1 MGAVDQGKRR
11 GSFRPPAERLS
22 VRWFC
27 GTPPSDQRA
36 CCRFSAKAVKLSPPR
51 TTPTCSQQAAMAV
64 LLAEMQALSA
74 LLPVHGNP
82 PTDPALIE
90 AQFDNLPV

>member
-1 MGAVDQGKRR
+1 MSGRKPD
-11 GSFRPPAERLS
+11 RPHQQSLAEAGLL
-22 VRWFC
+22 
-27 GTPPSDQRA
+27 A
-36 CCRFSAKAVKLSPPR
+36 
-51 TTPTCSQQAAMAV
+51 QQAAMAV